1 MKEPVMRKYLAILS
15 AVAVLGIASHAQA
28 LTIDTSSV
36 ARTGHR
42 GFAAELRPL
51 LASELQ
57 KALGPRFRG
66 AGTVRITRIYLAPYG
81 GGEANGGE
89 IEDKIYGVVI
99 VPGRGAIPIM
109 VTLPPSTGGA
119 WYAPNV
125 DERRVY
131 RLVEAFAGWVARS
144 I

>member
-1 MKEPVMRKYLAILS
+1 MRKYLAILA
-15 AVAVLGIASHAQA
+15 AVAVLGFASHAQA
-28 LTIDTSSV
+28 LTIDTSAIS
-36 ARTGHR
+36 ARGHR
-42 GFAAELRPL
+42 GFAAEIRPL

-66 AGTVRITRIYLAPYG
+66 AGTVRITKIYLAPFG
-81 GGEANGGE
+81 GQSVSSGEV
-89 IEDKIYGVVI
+89 EDKIYGVVI
-99 VPGRGAIPIM
+99 VPGRGAIPIA
-109 VTLPPSTGGA
+109 VSLPPSTGGA

-131 RLVEAFAGWVARS
+131 RLIEAFAGWVARS